1 MGIKTQKI
9 RGKKHQK
16 LGKNPENPEKNWGV
30 CVIIIGR
37 EGLRDATNLF
47 LASV

>member
-1 MGIKTQKI
+1 M
-9 RGKKHQK
+9 GKKIKKWEVEKQK
-16 LGKNPENPEKNWGV
+16 WGKNAEKVWCV